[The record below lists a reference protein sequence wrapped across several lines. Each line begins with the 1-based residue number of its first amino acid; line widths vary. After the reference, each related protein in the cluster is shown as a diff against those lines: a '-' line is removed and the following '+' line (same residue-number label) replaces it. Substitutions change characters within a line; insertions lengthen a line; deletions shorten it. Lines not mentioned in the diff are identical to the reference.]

1 MRKPLDGHNH
11 IFDDQCGESCPKWVG
26 QYNPDSEPSVDPEY
40 TAAHAVIAD
49 WWRDIAEEEINKVVA
64 KAVEYGSTDLYEV
77 GRALGLVFGWEGMSH
92 EEAVELGIYFY
103 ELGKF
108 ARWTDAIRNRRRVSD
123 DTLHDLGVYV
133 RMAQRNRAVG
143 GWPFNPGEKA

>member
-1 MRKPLDGHNH
+1 MDSHNH
-11 IFDDQCGESCPKWVG
+11 DRDQPCTERCPMWKTNTDGSYDNVR
-26 QYNPDSEPSVDPEY
+26 N
-40 TAAHAVIAD
+40 AVAD
-49 WWRDIAEEEINKVVA
+49 WWRDIAEQEIAKVVP
-64 KAVEYGSTDLYEV
+64 KAIEYGSTDLYEI
-77 GRALGLVFGWEGMSH
+77 GRALGMVFGWENLSH
-92 EEAVELGIYFY
+92 EEATELGIYFY

-143 GWPFNPGEKA
+143 GWPFPKEEAQA